1 MLLLVANVTRW
12 KDLGFELHDKLLY
25 LSRTM
30 GHRHVSSTYG
40 YFNLSPALAD
50 KIKSL
55 TKESFN
61 NLLPKLQDYEQEK

>member
-1 MLLLVANVTRW
+1 
-12 KDLGFELHDKLLY
+12 
-25 LSRTM
+25 M

-55 TKESFN
+55 TEESFN
-61 NLLPKLQDYEQEK
+61 NLLPKLPDYEQEKE